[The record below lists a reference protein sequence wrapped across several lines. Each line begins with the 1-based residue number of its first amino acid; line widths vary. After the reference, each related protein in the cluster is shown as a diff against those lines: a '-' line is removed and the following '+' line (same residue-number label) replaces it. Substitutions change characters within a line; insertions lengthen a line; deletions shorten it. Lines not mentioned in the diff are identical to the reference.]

1 MPKTSLPAGITIETI
16 EAFWREAASA
26 TYASDKD
33 PIKNEDGSKTH
44 RFEDSEHGLWYED
57 TWRSVNGY
65 GFGTTLIGHVETG
78 VLWFMQ
84 YHGPS
89 CHEVIDGLKMA
100 LRYALKVDQFWGCR
114 GPDKYVPE
122 APYAYFNTVV
132 GAFTNFTGRETIY
145 KEGTLLHTHIYHGYL
160 LVAQN

>member
-84 YHGPS
+84 Y
-89 CHEVIDGLKMA
+89 
-100 LRYALKVDQFWGCR
+100 R
-114 GPDKYVPE
+114 GFKKTNAKTPLLI
-122 APYAYFNTVV
+122 
-132 GAFTNFTGRETIY
+132 FTHSIF
-145 KEGTLLHTHIYHGYL
+145 
-160 LVAQN
+160 